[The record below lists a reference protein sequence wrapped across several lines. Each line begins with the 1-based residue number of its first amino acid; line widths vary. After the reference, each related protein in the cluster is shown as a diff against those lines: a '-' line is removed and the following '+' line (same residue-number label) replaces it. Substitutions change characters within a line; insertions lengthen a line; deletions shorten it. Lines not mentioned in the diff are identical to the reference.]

1 MSLTA
6 LRNNTKVKG
15 KNFFKK
21 PKINCL
27 TEKIRRVRIG
37 KSLFFEN

>member
-6 LRNNTKVKG
+6 LRNNTKIEV

-21 PKINCL
+21 SKIKCL
-27 TEKIRRVRIG
+27 TEKNRRVIIT